1 MSYDFVPQGTQVF
14 SVGDLTRGIKGL
26 LEQEFPSVW
35 VAGEVSNLAR
45 PSSGHMY
52 LSLKDAEASLRAV
65 IYRGV
70 ALRLR
75 FDPHDGLEVIARG
88 RLSVY
93 SPRGEYQLLV
103 EELHPKGLGAQEL
116 ALRQLR
122 EKLFRL
128 GYFAPE
134 RKRALPRIPRRLAL
148 ITSPTGA
155 AVRDMLEILGRRW
168 PSVDVYVCPSRVQGD
183 GAAEELAAA
192 IRLLNRLHASG
203 GLPLDVMILGRGGGS
218 AEDLGAFNEECVAR
232 AIFES
237 QIPVVSAVGHEI
249 DVTVADQVAD
259 VRALTPSQA
268 ATTVVPD
275 RFEWLQG
282 LADLE
287 QRLRAG
293 LLQQIDL
300 RRRRLED
307 LGSRRAFR
315 LPVERVRDL
324 EQRLDDWGERLQRAA
339 RQRVGQAGDRLAASA
354 AQLETL
360 SPLNV
365 LRRGYTL
372 TRREPDQSMV
382 RSVAQVREGD
392 LLRTL
397 VAGGS
402 VVSRVEAVYADDAT
416 PSLLPGTGTCRED
429 AP

>member
-1 MSYDFVPQGTQVF
+1 MTYNFIPQGAKVL
-14 SVGDLTRGIKGL
+14 SVGELTRGIKGV
-26 LEQEFPSVW
+26 LEQKYPSVW
-35 VAGEVSNLAR
+35 VAGEVSNLAK

-70 ALRLR
+70 ALRMK

-93 SPRGEYQLLV
+93 SPRGEYQFLV
-103 EELHPKGLGAQEL
+103 EELHPKGLGAAEL

-134 RKRALPRIPRRLAL
+134 RKKALPRFPKTLAL

-183 GAAEELAAA
+183 GAAEEIARA

-203 GLPLDVMILGRGGGS
+203 SLPLCAMILGRGGGS
-218 AEDLGAFNEECVAR
+218 TEDLWAFNEECVAR

-237 QIPVVSAVGHEI
+237 QVPVVSAVGHEI

-268 ATTVVPD
+268 ANTVVPD
-275 RFEWLQG
+275 RFEWSQWLH
-282 LADLE
+282 E
-287 QRLRAG
+287 VEERMRAG
-293 LLQQIDL
+293 LLQQLEL
-300 RRRRLED
+300 RRRRLDE
-307 LGSRRAFR
+307 LAGRRAFR

-324 EQRLDDWGERLQRAA
+324 EQRLDDWAERLRRAA
-339 RQRVGQAGDRLAASA
+339 RQCVQLAGERLSASA

-372 TRREPDQSMV
+372 TRRETDQAVV
-382 RSVAQVREGD
+382 RDVAQVQVGD

-397 VAGGS
+397 VPGGS
-402 VVSRVEAVYADDAT
+402 VLSRVEAVQEAELLPRMGEDAT
-416 PSLLPGTGTCRED
+416 
-429 AP
+429 